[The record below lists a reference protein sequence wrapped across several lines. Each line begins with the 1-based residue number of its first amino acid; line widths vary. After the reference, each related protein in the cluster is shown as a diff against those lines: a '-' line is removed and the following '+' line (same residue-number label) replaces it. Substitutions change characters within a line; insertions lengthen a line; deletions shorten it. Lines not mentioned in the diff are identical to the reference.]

1 MNKHQKGQQFQP
13 FDALKGFKEAL
24 KKQEQQKIEKPILSE
39 DQENKINEM
48 LLNLKIQDKI
58 ELRYYDN
65 NQILNIL
72 NILQTEYSN
81 KMSNYYLVMKNLI
94 YSIMILSSRQVSSKE
109 VRMVSPTEL
118 IKDYVSLHYSE
129 HNILDQISET
139 SYYSKQYLSS
149 RFKSDTGLTF
159 KSYLQQVRCGAA
171 EHLMNCTNMSIPE
184 ISEAVGYNDIKYFQ
198 NIFKKHNGV
207 SPKQLKMHFNKIN
220 NRKNES

>member
-1 MNKHQKGQQFQP
+1 MGVGSLLCAP
-13 FDALKGFKEAL
+13 FLNIDT
-24 KKQEQQKIEKPILSE
+24 KQITIPPASFVYH
-39 DQENKINEM
+39 D
-48 LLNLKIQDKI
+48 
-58 ELRYYDN
+58 DN

-81 KMSNYYLVMKNLI
+81 KMSNYYLIMKNLI
-94 YSIMILSSRQVSSKE
+94 YSIIILSSRQVSSKE

-118 IKDYVSLHYSE
+118 IKDYVSLHYAE

-207 SPKQLKMHFNKIN
+207 SPKQLKMYFNKIN

>member
-1 MNKHQKGQQFQP
+1 
-13 FDALKGFKEAL
+13 
-24 KKQEQQKIEKPILSE
+24 
-39 DQENKINEM
+39 
-48 LLNLKIQDKI
+48 
-58 ELRYYDN
+58 
-65 NQILNIL
+65 
-72 NILQTEYSN
+72 
-81 KMSNYYLVMKNLI
+81 MKNLI